1 MLLWNGTGVLNDLTH
16 RTVML
21 YKHVIY
27 LKYAAVWKDSKSLL
41 ISQHHLRFYSLWLS
55 IKLRL
60 KQLYDKTRDVANW
73 VFKSFDIKNKKTNK
87 QKKTRCIRRLFLK
100 EWLKLPLSHFKL
112 QSRVSLTK
120 CRSNFHRLPLWIVI
134 KPGSMSNHAF
144 PHSSKHFFPM
154 SLNKWT

>member
-1 MLLWNGTGVLNDLTH
+1 MDADSHLLEFLIYFEVWRFISWLDKSFFLLSCEMYLSDIQQGNRSVLCKRLKLCMHPDAAWFVLLWNGTGVLNDLTH

-41 ISQHHLRFYSLWLS
+41 ISQPHLRFYSLWLS

-73 VFKSFDIKNKKTNK
+73 VFKSFDIKNKKNK
-87 QKKTRCIRRLFLK
+87 QT
-100 EWLKLPLSHFKL
+100 
-112 QSRVSLTK
+112 TK
-120 CRSNFHRLPLWIVI
+120 HVVYD
-134 KPGSMSNHAF
+134 AF
-144 PHSSKHFFPM
+144 F
-154 SLNKWT
+154 